1 MRILIGL
8 VSVFIATFA
17 NGQAPVPVAPKELA
31 PLRESWTKARQ
42 LATAP
47 LDKKYLDALGALK
60 LRYTRD
66 GNLSA
71 ALAIDAEMRT
81 LSSVESQ
88 ESPKIVNKIS
98 PPETANSK
106 QQLEKHLI
114 GTKWT
119 IVRASDNAGWGTFEF
134 KDKGIM
140 TFNQERKWTATGKR
154 TANVEGYNCTF
165 SEDLKTFRVVWG
177 GSGELVGTVNP

>member
-66 GNLSA
+66 GNLGA
-71 ALAIDAEMRT
+71 ALAIDAEMHA
-81 LSSVESQ
+81 LSPVASQ
-88 ESPKIVNKIS
+88 GSPMSGSKTS
-98 PPETANSK
+98 SLDTANSK

-114 GTKWT
+114 GTKWS

-140 TFNQERKWTATGKR
+140 TFNKERKWTATGKR